1 MRRRD
6 FIGLAGAVAL
16 QPFAANAQQM
26 PRRLAFVHSG
36 IPADRLT
43 ESGGPFWVRRFYEAL
58 RGLGDIEGNNLI
70 IERFSAEGDSDVLR
84 RLWPRSSPASL
95 TSS

>member
-58 RGLGDIEGNNLI
+58 RGSAISKAI
-70 IERFSAEGDSDVLR
+70 ISSSNGFLPKVIPNVLR